1 MSTVSL
7 RIPDELD
14 EKLNREARREN
25 RSRSE
30 LLREAIIE
38 YLERK
43 EKERFIADFVAE
55 ARAGYGDPD
64 IARDARTIAD
74 DFLDLEKETLD
85 DTDLRVMFGMW

>member
-1 MSTVSL
+1 MSTLSL

-14 EKLNREARREN
+14 ERLNREAHREN

-30 LLREAIIE
+30 LLREAVIE

-43 EKERFIADFVAE
+43 EKQRFLSDFVAE
-55 ARAGYGDPD
+55 ARAGYGNAD

-74 DFLDLEKETLD
+74 DFDAVERGAPDDGEEK
-85 DTDLRVMFGMW
+85 WWK

>member
-1 MSTVSL
+1 MTTVSL

-30 LLREAIIE
+30 LLREALGE
-38 YLERK
+38 YLERR
-43 EKERFIADFVAE
+43 EKERFVSELVAE

-64 IARDARTIAD
+64 VAGDARTIAN
-74 DFLDLEKETLD
+74 DFLELEDESLD
-85 DTDLRVMFGMW
+85 DADEKWWK